1 MIDLTPLLPHIVPW
15 ALVLTRMTGL
25 FVLAPVLSSA
35 AIPRMVKVLLA
46 VALSLCIYPLLIT
59 GEHIEGIDAF
69 NILTMSLW
77 TLAPAVGMELLLG
90 YLMGYALSLPMVA
103 MQGGGHLID
112 QQMGLGIAGV
122 FNPELGEQSS
132 PVGDLLYMVAIALF
146 LVVGGHLV
154 MLRTLAESFHHL
166 PLTGS
171 VDARGIAAIV
181 ALVTGLLQV
190 MLELAI
196 RVAAPMLCLVFL
208 ETVAMGFIA
217 RTVPQLNILSIGFV
231 VRILLGFAFLAAYV
245 HAAITV
251 YLETLV
257 EMMARV
263 AGLFGG

>member
-1 MIDLTPLLPHIVPW
+1 MIDLRPLLPHIVPW
-15 ALVLTRMTGL
+15 LLVLTRLSGV
-25 FVLAPVLSSA
+25 FVLAPVLSST

-46 VALSLCIYPLLIT
+46 VALSLCIYPLVLTT
-59 GEHIEGIDAF
+59 GGFSETASF

-77 TLAPAVGMELLLG
+77 TLAPAVGTELLLG
-90 YLMGYALSLPMVA
+90 YLMGYALSLPMAA

-132 PVGDLLYMVAIALF
+132 PVGDLLFMVAMAVF
-146 LVVGGHLV
+146 LIVGGHLV

-166 PLTGS
+166 PLAGR
-171 VDARGIAAIV
+171 VDAGGLEGMLV
-181 ALVTGLLQV
+181 LVTGLLQV
-190 MLELAI
+190 MLELAV

-231 VRILLGFAFLAAYV
+231 VRIVLGFAFLAAYA
-245 HAAITV
+245 HAVMTV
-251 YLETLV
+251 YLDTLV
-257 EMMARV
+257 EMMGRV
-263 AGLFGG
+263 AGFLAG